1 MLVLSRQRDQSVMI
15 DDHIEVRVVDVR
27 GDKVRLGFI
36 APRDVTVH
44 RKEVYDEIRREN
56 QAAAQLKP
64 EDLQGLKPPPAPQ
77 MRLVPSPPPPE
88 ILTKDDEACLRAAID
103 EAKASLAEGGVPI
116 GAVLARGGTVLA
128 RGRDR
133 TRQNGDATAHAEVE
147 CLRAAGPG
155 NAFADATLYST
166 LLPCFLCSGAVVELG
181 IKRVVIGDSVNYAGN
196 SRPGGTCGDF
206 LRAHGVELID
216 ARDLECIELLG
227 RFIRENPDGWKK

>member
-15 DDHIEVRVVDVR
+15 DNDIEVRVVDVR

-64 EDLQGLKPPPAPQ
+64 EDLQQLKPPAPPQ
-77 MRLVPSPPPPE
+77 MRLVPSPPPE
-88 ILTKDDEACLRAAID
+88 VLTKDDEACLRAALD
-103 EAKASLAEGGVPI
+103 EARTSLSEGGIPI
-116 GAVLARGGTVLA
+116 GAVLARDGMILA
-128 RGRDR
+128 RSRDR
-133 TRQNGDATAHAEVE
+133 TRQNREATAHAEVE
-147 CLRAAGPG
+147 CLRAAGVG
-155 NAFADATLYST
+155 SSFADSTLYST

-206 LRAHGVELID
+206 LRAHAVDLID

-227 RFIRENPDGWKK
+227 RFVRENPDAWKK